1 MCGTSFKMK
10 NPDSGSRSLFITL
23 LALFFSIRLFTG
35 GAAEANIEIQAGQT
49 AGPVSRYLT
58 GACIEDVNHEIYGG
72 LYSQMIFGESF
83 QEPPARVDGQEES
96 KVGATPKISGEWRLI
111 VAGDVR
117 AAFDLAT
124 NHPFLGGQSQYLAF
138 KRGPGVAGIENRGLN
153 RSGLDFIAGKN
164 YEGCLWVRS
173 EHPVEFFVA
182 LESGDGQTVAAE
194 ARLIV
199 TSNDWQRLEFN
210 LTPDSNIIRGRFA
223 VKLKQPG
230 AITVGYVFLQPG
242 EWGRFKGL
250 PVRREVAEGMLDQ
263 GITVLRY
270 GGSMVNAPGYRWEK
284 MIGPR
289 DRRPPYHGT
298 WYSYASN
305 GWGIPDFLN
314 FCETAGFLGIP
325 DFNVNESP
333 SAMADFIE
341 YANGPANTVWGARR
355 LADGHPQ
362 PYGLKYLELGNEECV
377 NEIYAAKFEALA
389 RAIWAK
395 DPGIVLVVGD
405 FSYREPINNPFDMGG
420 ADSHLTSLAGQQK
433 ILQLARANHRDVWF
447 DVHVWTDGPLP
458 GSSLQGAI
466 SFRNALEKIADGAK
480 FSVVVFELNANN
492 HSQRR
497 ALANALA
504 IQTLERDGKFP
515 VVTSANELQ
524 PDGQNDNGWNQ
535 GLLFLNPEKVW
546 LQPPGYVDR
555 MLSEN
560 YLPERVACQVT
571 GADQLDANARRSEDG
586 KTLVLQVVN
595 AGDAPV
601 TAAIKLDGFKPRQP
615 EVHVESLAGGLED
628 NNAAN
633 DPTHIQ
639 TQAGDWKPDL
649 KSGPAVYD
657 FPANSFTVFR
667 FRALTAKM

>member
-1 MCGTSFKMK
+1 MR
-10 NPDSGSRSLFITL
+10 NPESGSRGFFLTL
-23 LALFFSIRLFTG
+23 LAVFFSTRLFTG
-35 GAAEANIEIQAGQT
+35 RAVEANIEIQADQPGK
-49 AGPVSRYLT
+49 PVSRYLT

-96 KVGATPKISGEWRLI
+96 KVGVTPKISGEWRLI
-111 VAGDVR
+111 AEGDVR
-117 AAFDLAT
+117 AAFDLDAR
-124 NHPFLGGQSQYLAF
+124 HPFLGVQSQYLAF
-138 KRGPGVAGIENRGLN
+138 KSGTGTAGIENRGLN
-153 RSGLDFIAGKN
+153 RSGLDFVSGKN

-173 EHPVEFFVA
+173 ERPAECFVS
-182 LESGDGQTVAAE
+182 LESGDGKTVAAE
-194 ARLIV
+194 SRLMV
-199 TSNDWQRLEFN
+199 ASNDWQRLEFN
-210 LTPDSNIIRGRFA
+210 LTPDTDISRGRFA
-223 VKLKQPG
+223 IKLKQPG

-250 PVRREVAEGMLDQ
+250 PVRRDVAEGMLGQ

-284 MIGPR
+284 MIGDR
-289 DRRPPYHGT
+289 DRRPPYRGT
-298 WYSYASN
+298 WYSYSSN

-314 FCETAGFLGIP
+314 FCEAAGFLGIP

-333 SAMADFIE
+333 SDMADFIE

-405 FSYREPINNPFDMGG
+405 FAYREPINNPFDIGG
-420 ADSHLTSLAGQQK
+420 ADSHLTTLAAQQK
-433 ILQLARANHRDVWF
+433 ILQLAKANQREVWF
-447 DVHVWTDGPLP
+447 DVHVWTEGPLP

-466 SFRNALEKIADGAK
+466 SFRNALEKIANGAT
-480 FSVVVFELNANN
+480 FHVAVFELNANN

-497 ALANALA
+497 ALANAIA

-515 VVTSANELQ
+515 VVTSANGLQ
-524 PDGQNDNGWNQ
+524 PDGQNDNGWDQ

-546 LQPPGYVDR
+546 LQPPGYVDQ
-555 MLSEN
+555 MIAKN
-560 YLPERVACQVT
+560 YLPEQVACRVT
-571 GADQLDANARRSEDG
+571 GAEQLDVAARSSEDR
-586 KTLVLQVVN
+586 KTMVLQVVN
-595 AGDAPV
+595 ASDAPV
-601 TAAIKLDGFKPRQP
+601 TAAIQLDGFTPRQP
-615 EVHVESLAGGLED
+615 VVQVEELAGTLD
-628 NNAAN
+628 DRNTAS
-633 DPTHIQ
+633 DPKQIQ
-639 TQAGDWKPDL
+639 PDFTGWKPGFE
-649 KSGPAVYD
+649 KGPAVYQ

-667 FRALTAKM
+667 FN

>member
-10 NPDSGSRSLFITL
+10 NPGGSRGFRIAL
-23 LALFFSIRLFTG
+23 LAAFFSARLFTG
-35 GAAEANIEIQAGQT
+35 WAAEANIEIQAGQS

-58 GACIEDVNHEIYGG
+58 GACLEDVNHEIYGG

-83 QEPPARVDGQEES
+83 QEPPARVDGQEEA
-96 KVGATPKISGEWRLI
+96 KVGVTPKISGEWRLI
-111 VAGDVR
+111 AAGDVR

-124 NHPFLGGQSQYLAF
+124 SHPFLGGQSQYLAL
-138 KRGPGVAGIENRGLN
+138 KSGTGVAGIENRGLN
-153 RSGLDFIAGKN
+153 RGGLDFTAGKN

-173 EHPVEFFVA
+173 EHPAEFFVS

-199 TSNDWQRLEFN
+199 ASNDWQRLEFN
-210 LTPDSNIIRGRFA
+210 LTPDSNIVRGRFA
-223 VKLKQPG
+223 IKLKQPG

-242 EWGRFKGL
+242 AWGRFKGL

-263 GITVLRY
+263 GVTVLRY
-270 GGSMVNAPGYRWEK
+270 GGSMVNAPAYRWEK

-289 DRRPPYHGT
+289 DRRPPYRGT

-305 GWGIPDFLN
+305 GWGILDFLN
-314 FCETAGFLGIP
+314 FCEAAGLLGIP

-333 SAMADFIE
+333 SDMADFIE

-355 LADGHPQ
+355 VADGHLQ
-362 PYGLKYLELGNEECV
+362 PYALKYLELGNEECV
-377 NEIYAAKFEALA
+377 NEIYAAKFAALA

-420 ADSHLTSLAGQQK
+420 ADSHLTSLAAQQK
-433 ILQLARANHRDVWF
+433 ILQLAKANHREIWF

-458 GSSLQGAI
+458 GPSLPGAI

-497 ALANALA
+497 ALANAIA
-504 IQTLERDGKFP
+504 IQTLERDGRFP

-546 LQPPGYVDR
+546 LQPPGYVNR

-560 YLPERVACQVT
+560 YLPDRVACQVT
-571 GADQLDANARRSEDG
+571 GADQLDANAKLSEDG

-601 TAAIKLDGFKPRQP
+601 TAAIKWDGFTPRQSA
-615 EVHVESLAGGLED
+615 VHVESLAGGLED
-628 NNAAN
+628 HNTAS
-633 DPTHIQ
+633 DPTQIQ
-639 TQAGDWKPDL
+639 PRSSDWKPDR
-649 KSGPAVYD
+649 KSGQAVYD

-667 FRALTAKM
+667 FN